1 MPETG
6 GYDVML
12 QFQPDVMNDVLMRV
26 LDDPLTVVLQS
37 PLFLPKRITFPLP
50 PQQCQTMIWW
60 EQPTY
65 AIEDGGTP
73 DVVTVSVPV
82 HGGVQAHN
90 AIYTIDGEVRVGRQ
104 ARIAFDTAGAPY
116 LTLDDPQAGSL
127 DLQRLRFSYAGTP
140 EPSHTVLSGG
150 GAYLASAFLVLLRT
164 LAKVPFTYIM
174 DAPRL
179 RYPSQLS
186 GSTGAPLPPYAL
198 ALRSVGTRILKA
210 RGAAVVSIGMSLTG
224 ATCDPSAMAS
234 AFPQS
239 SGPNALQRAMSG
251 FLRAGA
257 PNAALT
263 LTASGLSYLF
273 DQLRPLGA
281 LEGVYR
287 EAPSQ
292 RAAPTQ
298 EIRWRWDTLSVRLQ
312 PGITSLSGNFIVGGM
327 ANVIQA
333 DLTCSLDASGR
344 LQVAARGV
352 RIGGT
357 SAPADAYTTGIVVAS
372 WKTLLLRLVR
382 AGPKPEERDHHDA
395 DVPVQRFVV
404 PETQISIEVPAHT
417 LLIEDGSLTLAYA
430 VPRSS
435 LSMLGQVINR
445 FS

>member
-12 QFQPDVMNDVLMRV
+12 QFQPDVMNDVLVRV

-37 PLFLPKRITFPLP
+37 SLFLPKQITFPLP

-60 EQPTY
+60 EQPAY
-65 AIEDGGTP
+65 AIEDGGAP
-73 DVVTVSVPV
+73 NVVTVSVPV

-90 AIYTIDGEVRVGRQ
+90 AIYTLDGEVRVGRQ
-104 ARIAFDTAGAPY
+104 ARIAFDTAGTPY
-116 LTLDDPQAGSL
+116 LALDDPHAGSL

-164 LAKVPFTYIM
+164 LAKVPFSYMM
-174 DAPRL
+174 DSPRL
-179 RYPSQLS
+179 RHPSQLS
-186 GSTGAPLPPYAL
+186 DSTGAPPPPYTL
-198 ALRSVGTRILKA
+198 ALRSVEAHILKA
-210 RGAAVVSIGMSLTG
+210 RGTAVVSIGMSLTG
-224 ATCDPSAMAS
+224 ATCDPTAMAS

-273 DQLRPLGA
+273 NQLRPLGA

-287 EAPSQ
+287 EAPSP
-292 RAAPTQ
+292 RAAPAQ
-298 EIRWRWDTLSVRLQ
+298 EIRWRWDTLTVRFQ
-312 PGITSLSGNFIVGGM
+312 PGITSLSGNFIINGI
-327 ANVIQA
+327 ANAIQA

-344 LQVAARGV
+344 LRVAARGV
-352 RIGGT
+352 RIGTG
-357 SAPADAYTTGIVVAS
+357 APADAVMTNTVVAS

-382 AGPKPEERDHHDA
+382 AGPKPGERDHHDA

-404 PETQISIEVPAHT
+404 PETQISVEAPAHT
-417 LLIEDGSLTLAYA
+417 LLIEDGTLTLAYA

-435 LSMLGQVINR
+435 ASKLGQLINR